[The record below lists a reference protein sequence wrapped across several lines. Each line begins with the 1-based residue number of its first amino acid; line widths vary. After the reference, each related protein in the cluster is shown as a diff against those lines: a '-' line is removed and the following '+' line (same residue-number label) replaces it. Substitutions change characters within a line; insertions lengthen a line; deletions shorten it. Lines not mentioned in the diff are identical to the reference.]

1 MPKYEKHIFVCTNQ
15 RDASSPRGCC
25 DPEGKAGLQGL
36 LKQKLSDR
44 GLKTRFRANKAGC
57 LDQCE
62 HGPNMVVYPD
72 AVWYGGVRAGDLD
85 EIIESHLL
93 GGVPVRRLML
103 KEECINTRS
112 CEHRR
117 PKAD

>member
-1 MPKYEKHIFVCTNQ
+1 M
-15 RDASSPRGCC
+15 RG
-25 DPEGKAGLQGL
+25 KV
-36 LKQKLSDR
+36 
-44 GLKTRFRANKAGC
+44 RANQSGC

-72 AVWYGGVRAGDLD
+72 AVWNGGVQTQDLD

-93 GGVPVRRLML
+93 SNTPVARLML
-103 KEECINTRS
+103 KDDCINTKV

-117 PKAD
+117 PKGS

>member
-1 MPKYEKHIFVCTNQ
+1 MAKYEKHIFVCTNQ

-25 DPEGKAGLQGL
+25 DPQGKAALQGL
-36 LKQKLSDR
+36 LKQKLSER

-62 HGPNMVVYPD
+62 HGPNMVIYPD
-72 AVWYGGVRAGDLD
+72 AVWYGGVRANDLD

-93 GGVPVRRLML
+93 CGVPVARLML
-103 KEECINTRS
+103 KDECINTKT

-117 PKAD
+117 PKEG